1 MTPLMKLLDWYI
13 LKRFLQTYVFVVAVI
28 VLVVVMIDY
37 TEKVDNFHK
46 THAPAYEILFHYYLN
61 FIPYWANYI
70 SPLMVF
76 IATVFLTS
84 RLAARTEII
93 AILSSGVSFIRL
105 LFPYV
110 LGATVLGVATYFMVN
125 YIIPK
130 ANKTRIAFEIKYINE
145 AFTYSGRNVHLK
157 IAPNTYAYLES
168 YNNISNIGYKFTL
181 ERVEGNQLK
190 EKLTADRIE
199 WDSKKKKWG
208 VYEYKVRTIN
218 GLRETLT
225 PGARIDTTLNLKPD
239 DFSSDFNLY
248 ETLTRPELNK
258 RISLLQ
264 SRGSDGLETY
274 LLEKYSRDTRPF
286 AIIILTV
293 IGVIMSARKSRRGVG
308 WQVALGFIL
317 AFTYL
322 LFFMLA
328 KGIAESGNLNPIVA
342 VWLPNVIFTAIGV
355 LLYNTIPR

>member
-1 MTPLMKLLDWYI
+1 MKLLDWYI
-13 LKRFLQTYVFVVAVI
+13 LKRFLQTYIFVVMVI

-46 THAPAYEILFHYYLN
+46 NNVTAGEILGQYYLN
-61 FIPYWANYI
+61 FVPYWANYI

-93 AILSSGVSFIRL
+93 AMLSSGISFVRL
-105 LFPYV
+105 LFPYL
-110 LGATVLGVATYFMVN
+110 LGASVLAVLTYFMVN

-130 ANKTRIAFEIKYINE
+130 ANKTRIAFEIKYINNPY
-145 AFTYSGRNVHLK
+145 TYSGRNVHIK

-168 YNNISNIGYKFTL
+168 YNNQSNTGYKFTL

-190 EKLTADRIE
+190 AKLSADRIE
-199 WDSKKKKWG
+199 WDTKKKKWG
-208 VYEYKVRTIN
+208 IYDYTVRSIN
-218 GLRETLT
+218 GPTETLT
-225 PGARIDTTLNLKPD
+225 PGTHVDTTLNLKPD
-239 DFSSDFNLY
+239 DFGSDFNLF
-248 ETLTRPELNK
+248 ETLTLPELN
-258 RISLLQ
+258 RHIELLQ
-264 SRGSDGLETY
+264 SRGADGVETY
-274 LLEKYSRDTRPF
+274 LIEKYSRDTRPF

-308 WQVALGFIL
+308 WQVALGFFL

-328 KGIAESGNLNPIVA
+328 KGIAQEGFLNPIIA
-342 VWLPNVIFTAIGV
+342 VWLPNLIFASIGL

>member
-1 MTPLMKLLDWYI
+1 MKLLDWYI
-13 LKRFLQTYVFVVAVI
+13 LKRFLLTYLFVVGII

-37 TEKVDNFHK
+37 TEKVDNFRK
-46 THAPAYEILFHYYLN
+46 THAPGNEILVDYYMN

-93 AILSSGVSFIRL
+93 AILSSGVSFFRL
-105 LFPYV
+105 LYPYV
-110 LGATVLGVATYFMVN
+110 LGATVLAVATYFMVN
-125 YIIPK
+125 YVIPS
-130 ANKTRIAFEIKYINE
+130 ANKIRIAFEIKYINE
-145 AFTYSGRNVHLK
+145 AYTYSNRNVHLK

-168 YNNISNIGYKFTL
+168 YNNTTNTGYKFTL
-181 ERVEGNQLK
+181 ERVVGNQLE

-199 WDSKKKKWG
+199 WDAKMKKWAI
-208 VYEYKVRTIN
+208 VDYKIRSIK
-218 GLRETLT
+218 GLTETLT
-225 PGARIDTTLNLKPD
+225 PGTRIDTTLNLKPA
-239 DFSSDFNLY
+239 DFDSDFNLY
-248 ETLTRPELNK
+248 ETLTRPELNN
-258 RISLLQ
+258 RIAVLQ
-264 SRGSDGLETY
+264 SRGADGVEIY

-293 IGVIMSARKSRRGVG
+293 MGVIMSARKSRRGVG

-328 KGIAESGNLNPIVA
+328 KGIAESGNLNPIIA
-342 VWLPNVIFTAIGV
+342 VWLPNAIFAAIGV

>member
-1 MTPLMKLLDWYI
+1 MKILDWYI
-13 LKRFLQTYVFVVAVI
+13 LKRFLQTYIFVVLVI

-37 TEKVDNFHK
+37 TEKIDNFHK
-46 THAPAYEILFHYYLN
+46 NNAPTDRILWDYYLN

-84 RLAARTEII
+84 RLAARTEVI
-93 AILSSGVSFIRL
+93 AMLSSGISFIRL

-110 LGATVLGVATYFMVN
+110 LGATVLAVLTYFMVN
-125 YIIPK
+125 YVIPR
-130 ANKTRIAFEIKYINE
+130 ANKIRIAFEVQYIND
-145 AFTYSGRNVHLK
+145 AYTYSGRNVHIK
-157 IAPNTYAYLES
+157 IAPNVYAYLES
-168 YNNISNIGYKFTL
+168 YNNQSNTGYRFTL

-190 EKLTADRIE
+190 QKLAADRIE
-199 WDSKKKKWG
+199 WNAKKKKWTIRD
-208 VYEYKVRTIN
+208 YKIRTID
-218 GLRETLT
+218 GIQETLT
-225 PGARIDTTLNLKPD
+225 SGTATDTTLNLKPD

-248 ETLTRPELNK
+248 ETFTRPELN
-258 RISLLQ
+258 RHIDLLR
-264 SRGSDGLETY
+264 SRGADGLETY

-308 WQVALGFIL
+308 WQVALGFFL
-317 AFTYL
+317 AFAYL

-328 KGIAESGNLNPIVA
+328 KGIAESGNLNPIIA
-342 VWLPNVIFTAIGV
+342 VWLPNIIFAGIGV

>member
-1 MTPLMKLLDWYI
+1 MKLLDWYI
-13 LKRFLQTYVFVVAVI
+13 LKRFLQTYIFVVLVI

-37 TEKVDNFHK
+37 TEKVDNFHRNN
-46 THAPAYEILFHYYLN
+46 APTNRILFDYYLN

-84 RLAARTEII
+84 RLASRTEII

-105 LFPYV
+105 LFPYA
-110 LGATVLGVATYFMVN
+110 LGATVLAVLTYFMVN
-125 YIIPK
+125 YIIPR
-130 ANKTRIAFEIKYINE
+130 ANKTRIEFEIQYIND
-145 AFTYSGRNVHLK
+145 AYTYTGRNVHIK
-157 IAPNTYAYLES
+157 IAPSVYAYLES
-168 YNNISNIGYKFTL
+168 YNNTSNIGYKFTL
-181 ERVEGNQLK
+181 ERVDGNQLK
-190 EKLTADRIE
+190 QKLSADRIE
-199 WDSKKKKWG
+199 WDAKKKKWAI
-208 VYEYKVRTIN
+208 YEYKIRTFN
-218 GLRETLT
+218 GSRETLASGT
-225 PGARIDTTLNLKPD
+225 RADTTLNLKPD

-248 ETLTRPELNK
+248 ETFTRPELN
-258 RISLLQ
+258 RHIDRLR
-264 SRGSDGLETY
+264 SRGADGVETY

-286 AIIILTV
+286 SIIILTI

-308 WQVALGFIL
+308 WQVALGFLL

-328 KGIAESGNLNPIVA
+328 KGIAESGNLNPVVA
-342 VWLPNVIFTAIGV
+342 VWLPNAIFAGIGV

>member
-1 MTPLMKLLDWYI
+1 MKLLDAYI
-13 LKRFLQTYVFVVAVI
+13 LKRFLQTYIFVVMVI

-46 THAPAYEILFHYYLN
+46 THAPGNEILFDYYLN
-61 FIPYWANYI
+61 FVPYWANYI

-93 AILSSGVSFIRL
+93 AILSTGVSFMRL

-110 LGATVLGVATYFMVN
+110 LGASVLAVATYFMVN
-125 YIIPK
+125 YVIPK
-130 ANKTRIAFEIKYINE
+130 ANKTRIAFEIKYINDS
-145 AFTYSGRNVHLK
+145 FTYSGRNVHLK

-168 YNNISNIGYKFTL
+168 YNNLTNTGYKFTL
-181 ERVEGNQLK
+181 EQVDGNQLK
-190 EKLTADRIE
+190 QKLTADRIE
-199 WDSKKKKWG
+199 WDDKKKKWS
-208 VYEYKVRTIN
+208 VVDYKIRAIN
-218 GLRETLT
+218 GLHETLT

-239 DFSSDFNLY
+239 DFSSNFNLY

-258 RISLLQ
+258 RIELLQ
-264 SRGSDGLETY
+264 SRGSDGIEIY
-274 LLEKYSRDTRPF
+274 QIEKYSRDTRPF

-328 KGIAESGNLNPIVA
+328 KGIAESGNLNPIAA
-342 VWLPNVIFTAIGV
+342 VWLPNAIFALIGV

>member
-1 MTPLMKLLDWYI
+1 MKLLDWYI
-13 LKRFLQTYVFVVAVI
+13 LKRFLQTYIFVVLVI

-46 THAPAYEILFHYYLN
+46 THTPTIEILRDYYLN
-61 FIPYWANYI
+61 FVPYWANYI

-110 LGATVLGVATYFMVN
+110 LGASVLAVATYFMVN
-125 YIIPK
+125 YVIPK

-145 AFTYSGRNVHLK
+145 AYTYSGRNVHLK
-157 IAPNTYAYLES
+157 IAPETYAYLES
-168 YNNISNIGYKFTL
+168 YVNTSNTGYKFTL
-181 ERVEGNQLK
+181 ERVEGNRLK
-190 EKLTADRIE
+190 EKLSADRIE
-199 WDSKKKKWG
+199 WDKKKKKWA
-208 VYEYKVRTIN
+208 VYDYRIRSIDS
-218 GLRETLT
+218 LRETLT
-225 PGARIDTTLNLKPD
+225 SGARLDTALNLKPA
-239 DFSSDFNLY
+239 DFDSDFNLY

-258 RISLLQ
+258 RIELLQ
-264 SRGSDGLETY
+264 SRGSDGVETY

-317 AFTYL
+317 SFTYL

-342 VWLPNVIFTAIGV
+342 VWLPNLIFAAIGV
-355 LLYNTIPR
+355 LLYNTIPK

>member
-1 MTPLMKLLDWYI
+1 MKLLDWYI
-13 LKRFLQTYVFVVAVI
+13 LKRFLQTYIFVVLVI

-46 THAPAYEILFHYYLN
+46 NHAPASKILWDYYLN

-93 AILSSGVSFIRL
+93 AILSSGVSFVRL
-105 LFPYV
+105 LLPYV
-110 LGATVLGVATYFMVN
+110 LGASVLAVLTYFLVN
-125 YIIPK
+125 YVIPR
-130 ANKTRIAFEIKYINE
+130 ANKTRIAFEVQYIND
-145 AFTYSGRNVHLK
+145 AYTYSGRNVHLK

-168 YNNISNIGYKFTL
+168 YNNQSNTGYKFTL

-190 EKLTADRIE
+190 QKLSADHIE
-199 WDSKKKKWG
+199 WDAKKRKWG
-208 VYEYKVRTIN
+208 VYDYKIRTFN
-218 GLRETLT
+218 GLQETLM
-225 PGARIDTTLNLKPD
+225 PGTRIDTTLNLKPD

-248 ETLTRPELNK
+248 ETFTRPELN
-258 RISLLQ
+258 RHIALLQ
-264 SRGSDGLETY
+264 SRGADGVETY
-274 LLEKYSRDTRPF
+274 LLEKYARDTRPF

-308 WQVALGFIL
+308 WQVALGFML

-322 LFFMLA
+322 LFFVLA
-328 KGIAESGNLNPIVA
+328 KGIAESGNLNPVVA
-342 VWLPNVIFTAIGV
+342 VWLPNVIFAGIGV

>member
-1 MTPLMKLLDWYI
+1 MKLLDWYI
-13 LKRFLQTYVFVVAVI
+13 LKRFLQTYLFVVLVI

-37 TEKVDNFHK
+37 TEKVDNFHRNN
-46 THAPAYEILFHYYLN
+46 APGSRILFDYYLN

-105 LFPYV
+105 LLPYV
-110 LGATVLGVATYFMVN
+110 LGATVLAVATYFMVN
-125 YIIPK
+125 YVIPR
-130 ANKTRIAFEIKYINE
+130 ANKVRIAFEVEYIND
-145 AFTYSGRNVHLK
+145 AYTYTGRNVHIK
-157 IAPNTYAYLES
+157 IAPDVYAYLES
-168 YNNISNIGYKFTL
+168 YNNNSNTGYKFTL
-181 ERVEGNQLK
+181 ERVEGNRLK
-190 EKLTADRIE
+190 QKLSADHID
-199 WDSKKKKWG
+199 WNAKKKKWAIHD
-208 VYEYKVRTIN
+208 YKIRTID
-218 GLRETLT
+218 GTRETLT
-225 PGARIDTTLNLKPD
+225 AGTVMDTTLNLKPD

-248 ETLTRPELNK
+248 ETFTRPELN
-258 RISLLQ
+258 RHIDLLK
-264 SRGSDGLETY
+264 SRGADGVEVY

-286 AIIILTV
+286 SIVILTV

-308 WQVALGFIL
+308 WQVALGFFL

-328 KGIAESGNLNPIVA
+328 KGIAESGIISPVLA
-342 VWLPNVIFTAIGV
+342 VWLPNAIFTAIGV

>member
-1 MTPLMKLLDWYI
+1 MKLLDAYI
-13 LKRFLQTYVFVVAVI
+13 LKRFLQTYIFVVMVI

-46 THAPAYEILFHYYLN
+46 THAPGNEILFNYYLN

-93 AILSSGVSFIRL
+93 AILSSGVSFVRL
-105 LFPYV
+105 LLPYV
-110 LGATVLGVATYFMVN
+110 LGATVLAVATYFMVN
-125 YIIPK
+125 YVIPK
-130 ANKTRIAFEIKYINE
+130 ANKTRIAFEIKYIND
-145 AFTYSGRNVHLK
+145 AYNFSGRNVHLK

-168 YNNISNIGYKFTL
+168 YNNQSNTGYKFTM

-190 EKLTADRIE
+190 QKLSADHIE
-199 WDSKKKKWG
+199 WDAKKKKWT
-208 VYEYKVRTIN
+208 VFDYKIRTIN
-218 GLRETLT
+218 GPQETLT
-225 PGARIDTTLNLKPD
+225 PGAKIDTTLNLKPD

-248 ETLTRPELNK
+248 ETLTRPELNDH
-258 RISLLQ
+258 IELLQ
-264 SRGSDGLETY
+264 SRGADGVETY

-308 WQVALGFIL
+308 WQVALGFFL

-342 VWLPNVIFTAIGV
+342 VWLPNAIFAAIGV

>member
-1 MTPLMKLLDWYI
+1 MKLLDWYI
-13 LKRFLQTYVFVVAVI
+13 LKRFLQTYIFVVLVI

-46 THAPAYEILFHYYLN
+46 TNAPANEILWDYYLN
-61 FIPYWANYI
+61 FIPFWANYI

-93 AILSSGVSFIRL
+93 AILSSGVSFMRL
-105 LFPYV
+105 LVPYV
-110 LGATVLGVATYFMVN
+110 LGATVLAVLTYFMVN
-125 YIIPK
+125 YLIPK
-130 ANKTRIAFEIKYINE
+130 ANKTRINFEIKYINE
-145 AFTYSGRNVHLK
+145 AYTYSQRNVHLK

-168 YNNISNIGYKFTL
+168 YNNQSNIGYKFTL
-181 ERVEGNQLK
+181 ERVEGNELK
-190 EKLTADRIE
+190 QKLVADHIE

-208 VYEYKVRTIN
+208 VYDYKIRTIN
-218 GLRETLT
+218 GLQETLT
-225 PGARIDTTLNLKPD
+225 PGTRLDTTLNLKPD
-239 DFSSDFNLY
+239 DFGSNFNLY
-248 ETLTRPELNK
+248 ETLTRPELNN
-258 RISLLQ
+258 RIDLLV
-264 SRGSDGLETY
+264 SRGSDGVETY

-308 WQVALGFIL
+308 WQVALGFFL

-328 KGIAESGNLNPIVA
+328 KGIAESGNLDPIVA
-342 VWLPNVIFTAIGV
+342 VWLPNAIFTVIGV
-355 LLYNTIPR
+355 FLYNTIPR

>member
-1 MTPLMKLLDWYI
+1 MKLLDWYI
-13 LKRFLQTYVFVVAVI
+13 LKRFLQTYLFVVMVI

-46 THAPAYEILFHYYLN
+46 NNAPASEILGSYYLN

-110 LGATVLGVATYFMVN
+110 LGASILAVVTYFMVN
-125 YIIPK
+125 YVIPK
-130 ANKTRIAFEIKYINE
+130 ANKTRINFEIKYIND
-145 AFTYSGRNVHLK
+145 AFTYSRRNVHIK
-157 IAPNTYAYLES
+157 IAPDTYAYLES
-168 YNNISNIGYKFTL
+168 YNNQSNTGYRFTL
-181 ERVEGNQLK
+181 ERVEGNELK
-190 EKLTADRIE
+190 QKLTADHIE
-199 WDSKKKKWG
+199 WDKKKKKWG
-208 VYEYKVRTIN
+208 VYDYKIRTIN
-218 GLRETLT
+218 GLQETLT
-225 PGARIDTTLNLKPD
+225 PGARLDTTLNLKPD
-239 DFSSDFNLY
+239 DFGSDFNLY
-248 ETLTRPELNK
+248 ETLTRPELN
-258 RISLLQ
+258 RHIDLLV
-264 SRGSDGLETY
+264 SRGSDGVETY

-308 WQVALGFIL
+308 WQVALGFFL

-328 KGIAESGNLNPIVA
+328 KGIAESGNLNPVVA
-342 VWLPNVIFTAIGV
+342 VWLPNAIFTVVGV
-355 LLYNTIPR
+355 FLYNTIPR